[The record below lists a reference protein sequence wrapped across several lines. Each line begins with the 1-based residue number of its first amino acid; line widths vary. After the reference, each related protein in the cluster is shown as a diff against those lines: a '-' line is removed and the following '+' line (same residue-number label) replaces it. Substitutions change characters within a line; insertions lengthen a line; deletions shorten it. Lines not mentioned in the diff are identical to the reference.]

1 MNNVSVISGEQA
13 HIQAGSAK
21 GKGSMEQK
29 DYYQALGVK
38 KSATQQEVK
47 EAYRNL
53 ALRYHPDRNADSQLS
68 AERMKVINEAYA
80 VLSNAAK
87 RKEYDLL
94 RDQLGASARGQFRQT
109 YSDQEIFRG
118 SDVQQIFE
126 EVARSFG
133 LRGFDEIFKEIHG
146 GAGGWSRFQV
156 NGRGMKT
163 GGFVFQGGLGQAG
176 RRFGRRQ
183 GFGWGRN
190 GRQQGFGLAG
200 LGRSRFDAGRL
211 IDTLRRAINAI
222 KPSRDGRHQ
231 HDSIVLTPELARTG
245 GPYAYRTRH
254 SKKKL
259 VVKIPPNVHAGQMI
273 RLAGMGQTGRNG
285 GRNGDLYLQVRI
297 KSSLMDWL
305 QRGLG
310 RLTKR

>member
-1 MNNVSVISGEQA
+1 MNNVSVISGEEA
-13 HIQAGSAK
+13 HTQAGSAK

-29 DYYQALGVK
+29 DYYQALHVN
-38 KSATQQEVK
+38 KSATQKEVK

-68 AERMKVINEAYA
+68 AERMKEINEAYA
-80 VLSNAAK
+80 VLSDAAK

-133 LRGFDEIFKEIHG
+133 LRGFDEIFKDLHSG
-146 GAGGWSRFQV
+146 GGGWRRFQV
-156 NGRGMKT
+156 NGQGMKG
-163 GGFVFQGGLGQAG
+163 GGFVFQGGIGQAG
-176 RRFGRRQ
+176 RRFGRHQ

-190 GRQQGFGLAG
+190 GRRQGVGPAG
-200 LGRSRFDAGRL
+200 PGQGRIDSGRL
-211 IDTLRRAINAI
+211 IDTLRRTIKAIT
-222 KPSRDGRHQ
+222 PTRDGRHQ
-231 HDSIVLTPELARTG
+231 HDAIVLTPELAHTG
-245 GPYAYRTRH
+245 GPYAYQTPH

-259 VVKIPPNVHAGQMI
+259 VVKIPPNVHTGQTI
-273 RLAGMGQTGRNG
+273 RLAGMGQAGRNG

-297 KSSLMDWL
+297 KTSLMERL
-305 QRGLG
+305 QRGLK